1 MIQQNIVYQSQHRW
15 ISPVTMSVSMKSTD
29 APGVIHCAIFK
40 NENASDEI
48 DLELIGSGI
57 DLPLWK
63 DGKRLGQFLAVHE

>member
-1 MIQQNIVYQSQHRW
+1 
-15 ISPVTMSVSMKSTD
+15 MSVSMKSTN

-63 DGKRLGQFLAVHE
+63 DGKRLGELGAVQERDTITDEIVPCRIRPGC